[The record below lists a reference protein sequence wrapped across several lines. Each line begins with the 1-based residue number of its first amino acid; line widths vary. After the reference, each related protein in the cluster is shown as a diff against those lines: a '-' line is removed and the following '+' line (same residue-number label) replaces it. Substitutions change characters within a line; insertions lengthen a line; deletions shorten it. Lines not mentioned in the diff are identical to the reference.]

1 MPACMR
7 VCVCVCVCLGAR
19 AETTLP
25 WLMATLAL
33 TQPAQAKDSRQG
45 VAGTWD
51 DQEGNHT
58 LLSRGDWAGAP
69 QHLPRLGLSLELR
82 LRRFNPSCPG
92 PAPIPTG
99 SQVVSSLQPPLGEEN
114 ERRSRGRESG
124 GGRSRQ
130 KAKQRL
136 RQRQAELRAEGVR
149 THTSTQTSHLGITR
163 GGLGLKGVIGAG
175 APCGERVT
183 ARSPGPAISTPAPPR
198 TPAPPPTRTP
208 LSMYTDGLV
217 APGSPGAT
225 RTPPPLHGFCGLAGS
240 QA

>member
-1 MPACMR
+1 MTR
-7 VCVCVCVCLGAR
+7 K
-19 AETTLP
+19 ETIP
-25 WLMATLAL
+25 CS
-33 TQPAQAKDSRQG
+33 PG
-45 VAGTWD
+45 VTGGGSPPPT
-51 DQEGNHT
+51 
-58 LLSRGDWAGAP
+58 P
-69 QHLPRLGLSLELR
+69 LELR

-99 SQVVSSLQPPLGEEN
+99 SQVVSSQHPLLWGRRMKGEVGAESQ
-114 ERRSRGRESG
+114 EEGAQDKKPSR
-124 GGRSRQ
+124 
-130 KAKQRL
+130 RL
-136 RQRQAELRAEGVR
+136 RQRQAELSAEGVR

-163 GGLGLKGVIGAG
+163 VGLGLKGVIGAG